1 MPGPFNLCLATL
13 AGTSL
18 MFLSLLSL
26 ACTGE
31 SAATRN
37 HEKESGEGKTVR
49 VARAEQGTLPRV
61 VVVTGTLA
69 AEEQVVLGLKVA
81 GRLSEIPVD
90 LGSRVVKGQV
100 LARLDPT
107 DPELRVQQAGAAL
120 QQARARLGLDASD
133 SDARVDA
140 ETTPLVRQ
148 ARAVLDE
155 ARASRERMEAL
166 HSQQL
171 VSRAELESAVAAF
184 QVAEGRYQ
192 DSLDEVRNR
201 QAVLA
206 QRTSELGLARQ
217 VLADS
222 TLVSPFDGA
231 VRERQATP
239 GEYVAAGQPIVTV
252 VRLHPLRLRLAV
264 PERDAAGVR
273 TGQEVR
279 LTVEGDPAPYTG
291 RVARLSP
298 AIDEQSRTLML
309 EAEVPNRD
317 GTLRPGTFATAE
329 VVTASDDPVVFVP
342 ASAIVNFA
350 GIEKVIVVEEGKTV
364 EKRVRTGRRD
374 AGRVEIAEGIAPGE
388 QVVVEPGNITGGQAV
403 TPVAE

>member
-1 MPGPFNLCLATL
+1 MPGPSSLFLATL
-13 AGTSL
+13 SAILL
-18 MFLSLLSL
+18 M
-26 ACTGE
+26 ACSGE
-31 SAATRN
+31 NAATRS
-37 HEKESGEGKTVR
+37 HEKESGEGRTVR

-133 SDARVDA
+133 SDVRVDP

-148 ARAVLDE
+148 ARAMLDE
-155 ARASRERMEAL
+155 ARAARDRIEAL

-171 VSRAELESAVAAF
+171 VSRAELETAVAAF
-184 QVAEGRYQ
+184 QVADGRYQ

-239 GEYVAAGQPIVTV
+239 GEYVAAGQPVVTV

-279 LTVEGDPAPYTG
+279 LTVEGDSAAYTG

-298 AIDEQSRTLML
+298 AIDERSRTLML

-317 GTLRPGTFATAE
+317 GALRPGTFATAE

-350 GIEKVIVVEEGKTV
+350 GIEKVIVVEGGKTV

-374 AGRVEIAEGIAPGE
+374 ASRVEIAEGIAPGE
-388 QVVVEPGNITGGQAV
+388 QVVVEPGNLTGGQAV